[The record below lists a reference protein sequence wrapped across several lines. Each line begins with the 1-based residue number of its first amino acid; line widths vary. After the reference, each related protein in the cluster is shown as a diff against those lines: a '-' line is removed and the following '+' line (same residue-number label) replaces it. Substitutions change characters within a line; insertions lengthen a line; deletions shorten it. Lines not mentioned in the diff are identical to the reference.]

1 MSRTVHNRLS
11 KLEASSLPHEDCDC
25 RHVLIV
31 PKDGETPEE
40 AAARHYAEHPEDVG
54 APNVIQIRF
63 VSPGDPL

>member
-11 KLEASSLPHEDCDC
+11 KLEASSVPDKDF
-25 RHVLIV
+25 RHVVIV

-40 AAARHYAEHPEDVG
+40 ASARHYAEHPEDVG
-54 APNVIQIRF
+54 APNVIRIRF

>member
-1 MSRTVHNRLS
+1 MNRTVHNRLA
-11 KLEASSLPHEDCDC
+11 KLESSSAPDEDC
-25 RHVLIV
+25 RRVLIV

-40 AAARHYAEHPEDVG
+40 ASARHYAEHPEDVG